1 MIFDTHAHPYLS
13 EKKDMFEVLENIK
26 TSNTLNYI
34 TCIGTDLHTSETSIA
49 LSKKY
54 DFVYASV
61 WIHPCHAIDY
71 KDNIN
76 EVLQKLE
83 HLMSEKKVVAIWE
96 CWLDFFRLPPR
107 LETSL
112 QKEEI
117 IEIQKNCF
125 RSQIRLAQKHNLPV
139 VIHNRDA
146 KEEVFQ
152 ILLEENCTNFIM
164 HCYSE
169 DLKYAEKLIA
179 FAPNCMISFSGI
191 VTFNSAKS
199 VQETAKNIPLKN
211 IIIETDSPY
220 LTPPPHRGEENY
232 PEYVAFVLDKIISL
246 RTEGKDIIEK
256 QIFKNS
262 LKIFWIKNPDF
273 Y

>member
-1 MIFDTHAHPYLS
+1 MLFDTHAHPYLS

-26 TSNTLNYI
+26 NNNKPNYI
-34 TCIGTDLHTSETSIA
+34 TCIGTSLDTSEKSIE

-71 KDNIN
+71 KVNLD
-76 EVLQKLE
+76 EVIQKLE
-83 HLMSEKKVVAIWE
+83 HLVSEKNVVAIGE

-107 LETSL
+107 LETSML
-112 QKEEI
+112 KEEI
-117 IEIQKNCF
+117 IEIQKLCF
-125 RSQIRLAQKHNLPV
+125 RAQIKLAQRHKIPV

-146 KEEVFQ
+146 KEDVFK
-152 ILLEENCTNFIM
+152 ILQEENCTNFIM

-169 DLKYAEKLIA
+169 DLEYAKMLIQ

-232 PEYVAFVLDKIISL
+232 PEYVGFVLDKIISL
-246 RTEGKDIIEK
+246 RTEGRDVIEK
-256 QIFKNS
+256 QIFENS
-262 LKIFWIKNPDF
+262 KKIFWIKNPD
-273 Y
+273 